1 MLQENELVKNS
12 TLWLEDGSIVIIAQ
26 TTAFRVHGS
35 VLARHSEAFDSC
47 SCFLNL
53 SLEWKRLMAALSFES
68 RIRIPPMTS
77 GISSWPCVTDL

>member
-12 TLWLEDGSIVIIAQ
+12 TLWLEDGSIVIIAH

-53 SLEWKRLMAALSFES
+53 SLGWKRLMAALSFDS
-68 RIRIPPMTS
+68 RIPPMTS
-77 GISSWPCVTDL
+77 GISWPCVTDL